1 MGNEEREALLQ
12 EYLAAGVLG
21 YAVGFPLASSGL
33 QAGIGTSVWGFA
45 VGDWGAI
52 ALSCVIAGIF
62 GFLPGGFVAGS
73 IILKWRRIQERHE
86 IEGLRAGLM
95 AFLVYTVISLIT
107 SAIGAARATGV
118 SGYIMGGWGISVV
131 FAILFYL
138 IGGYLSGWLRRA
150 GTRQPSF
157 LLLGGGPTA
166 PPPPPPPGGVPT
178 CRTCGQPLTYVQQ
191 YGKWYCH
198 RCKKYA

>member
-1 MGNEEREALLQ
+1 MSNGEREAYLQ

-21 YAVGFPLASSGL
+21 YAIGYFLARGGIS
-33 QAGIGTSVWGFA
+33 AGITTGVFFA
-45 VGDWGAI
+45 GGDWGRI
-52 ALSCVIAGIF
+52 AVGCVIAGIF

-73 IILKWRRIQERHE
+73 VILKWRRIEERHE

-95 AFLVYTVISLIT
+95 AFLVYLVISLIL
-107 SAIGAARATGV
+107 SAIDAAQNTGS

-157 LLLGGGPTA
+157 LLLGGGPAA
-166 PPPPPPPGGVPT
+166 PPPPPPPGGAPT

-198 RCKKYA
+198 RCRKYA